1 MKNKNLTNRITRFC
15 AGFLMILSVTLTGC
29 SHKST
34 QSKEQPPA
42 AEQLTTGQLRS
53 VCELATLE
61 CYYHNTAKSS
71 TDKKVL
77 FWNTNKKL
85 WMEYSGIVKIGID
98 ISRLDLQ
105 ITGQVV
111 TITLP
116 EAKIISCKIDET
128 SLSEDTFYTE
138 QTGLGAEKIT
148 AQDQTEAFEKAQQ
161 TMLEEAQKDESL
173 LLQAQERARTLLLNY
188 VNNIADTIGT
198 EYEVRW
204 EIVKDDTASEE
215 LGETEP

>member
-34 QSKEQPPA
+34 QSKQQPPA

-215 LGETEP
+215 LVETEP

>member
-61 CYYHNTAKSS
+61 CYSHNTAKSS

-215 LGETEP
+215 LVETEP

>member
-53 VCELATLE
+53 VCELAPLE

>member
-138 QTGLGAEKIT
+138 PTGLVADKIT
-148 AQDQTEAFEKAQQ
+148 AHDQTDAFEKAQQ

>member
-1 MKNKNLTNRITRFC
+1 MKNKNLTSRITRFC

-29 SHKST
+29 SHKNT

-148 AQDQTEAFEKAQQ
+148 AQDQTDAFEKAQQ

-215 LGETEP
+215 LVETEP

>member
-98 ISRLDLQ
+98 ISKLDLQ

-148 AQDQTEAFEKAQQ
+148 AQDQTDAFEKAQQ

>member
-1 MKNKNLTNRITRFC
+1 MNNRKRLCKVF
-15 AGFLMILSVTLTGC
+15 FILLLFSLIGCSVT
-29 SHKST
+29 S
-34 QSKEQPPA
+34 QSNQEQA
-42 AEQLTTGQLRS
+42 DKKAEPLNLGQLKS

-98 ISRLDLQ
+98 ISRLDLD
-105 ITGQVV
+105 ISGQVV

-116 EAKIISCKIDET
+116 EAKVISCKVDDA

-138 QTGLGAEKIT
+138 QTGFGADQIT
-148 AQDQTEAFEKAQQ
+148 AQDQTDAFAKAQQ
-161 TMLEEAQKDESL
+161 TMLEEVEKDESL
-173 LLQAQERARTLLLNY
+173 LFQAQERARTLLLHY
-188 VNNIADTIGT
+188 VKNIGDTIGV
-198 EYEVRW
+198 EYEVKW
-204 EIVKDDTASEE
+204 KTFKD
-215 LGETEP
+215 

>member
-1 MKNKNLTNRITRFC
+1 MGMNNRKRLCTVF
-15 AGFLMILSVTLTGC
+15 FILLLFSLIGCSVT
-29 SHKST
+29 S
-34 QSKEQPPA
+34 QSNQEQA
-42 AEQLTTGQLRS
+42 DKKAEPLNLGQLKS

-98 ISRLDLQ
+98 ISRLDLD
-105 ITGQVV
+105 ISGQVV

-116 EAKIISCKIDET
+116 EAKVISCKVDDA

-138 QTGLGAEKIT
+138 QTGFGADQIT
-148 AQDQTEAFEKAQQ
+148 AQDQTDAFAKAQQ
-161 TMLEEAQKDESL
+161 TMLEEVEKDESL
-173 LLQAQERARTLLLNY
+173 LFQAQERARTLLLHY
-188 VNNIADTIGT
+188 VKNIGDTIGV
-198 EYEVRW
+198 EYEVKW
-204 EIVKDDTASEE
+204 KTFKD
-215 LGETEP
+215 

>member
-1 MKNKNLTNRITRFC
+1 
-15 AGFLMILSVTLTGC
+15 
-29 SHKST
+29 
-34 QSKEQPPA
+34 
-42 AEQLTTGQLRS
+42 
-53 VCELATLE
+53 
-61 CYYHNTAKSS
+61 
-71 TDKKVL
+71 
-77 FWNTNKKL
+77 
-85 WMEYSGIVKIGID
+85 MEYSGIVKIGID

-215 LGETEP
+215 LVETEP

>member
-215 LGETEP
+215 LGETGQ

>member
-215 LGETEP
+215 LVETEP

>member
-1 MKNKNLTNRITRFC
+1 MNNRKRLCTVF
-15 AGFLMILSVTLTGC
+15 FILLLFSLIGCSVT
-29 SHKST
+29 S
-34 QSKEQPPA
+34 QSNQEQA
-42 AEQLTTGQLRS
+42 DKKAEPLNLGQLKS

-98 ISRLDLQ
+98 ISRLDLD
-105 ITGQVV
+105 ISGQVV

-116 EAKIISCKIDET
+116 EAKVISCKVDDA

-138 QTGLGAEKIT
+138 QTGFGADQIT
-148 AQDQTEAFEKAQQ
+148 AQDQTDAFAKAQQ
-161 TMLEEAQKDESL
+161 TMLEEVEKDESL
-173 LLQAQERARTLLLNY
+173 LFQAQERARTLLLHY
-188 VNNIADTIGT
+188 VKNIGDTIGV
-198 EYEVRW
+198 EYEVKW
-204 EIVKDDTASEE
+204 KTFKD
-215 LGETEP
+215 

>member
-1 MKNKNLTNRITRFC
+1 
-15 AGFLMILSVTLTGC
+15 
-29 SHKST
+29 
-34 QSKEQPPA
+34 
-42 AEQLTTGQLRS
+42 
-53 VCELATLE
+53 
-61 CYYHNTAKSS
+61 
-71 TDKKVL
+71 
-77 FWNTNKKL
+77 
-85 WMEYSGIVKIGID
+85 MEYSGIVKIGID

-148 AQDQTEAFEKAQQ
+148 AQDQTDAFEKAQQ

-215 LGETEP
+215 LVETEP

>member
-1 MKNKNLTNRITRFC
+1 MGMNNRKRLCKVF
-15 AGFLMILSVTLTGC
+15 FILLLFSLIGCSVT
-29 SHKST
+29 S
-34 QSKEQPPA
+34 QSNQEQA
-42 AEQLTTGQLRS
+42 DKKAEPLNLGQLKS

-98 ISRLDLQ
+98 ISRLDLD
-105 ITGQVV
+105 ISGQVV

-116 EAKIISCKIDET
+116 EAKVISCKVDDA

-138 QTGLGAEKIT
+138 QTGFGADQIT
-148 AQDQTEAFEKAQQ
+148 AQDQTDAFAKAQQ
-161 TMLEEAQKDESL
+161 TMLEEVEKDESL
-173 LLQAQERARTLLLNY
+173 LFQAQERARTLLLHY
-188 VNNIADTIGT
+188 VKNIGDTIGV
-198 EYEVRW
+198 EYEVKW
-204 EIVKDDTASEE
+204 KTFKD
-215 LGETEP
+215 

>member
-1 MKNKNLTNRITRFC
+1 MKNKNLIHRIIPFC
-15 AGFLMILSVTLTGC
+15 AVFLTTLFVTLTGC
-29 SHKST
+29 G
-34 QSKEQPPA
+34 QSAQPQPQAPA
-42 AEQLTTGQLRS
+42 AEQLTLGQLQS

-98 ISRLDLQ
+98 IRKLDLS
-105 ITGQVV
+105 ITDQVV

-138 QTGLGAEKIT
+138 QTGLGAEKVT
-148 AQDQTEAFEKAQQ
+148 AQDQTDAFEKAQQ

-204 EIVKDDTASEE
+204 NVLKDDTVSERT
-215 LGETEP
+215 GRS

>member
-148 AQDQTEAFEKAQQ
+148 AQDQTDAFEKAQQ